1 MKTRNSLFLFILLSQ
16 VLCFGLN
23 KNEIDSLLN
32 VAESSLKTGEYI
44 KALELVSSVEK
55 KCQSSKNC
63 LAKAYIVSS
72 DIYIKVSKYSDAIE
86 RLMLAQKIAI
96 EENNKKMLAE
106 IYSNLAVLYFET
118 ASNKQDYI
126 HKAEINIKKAY
137 QIVKQNNLKNNEII
151 LNYGVIVYMYN
162 NPDSALSYFLKE
174 KKLILPNNYL
184 DHIYINDYI
193 GHIYKNKK
201 DYKSALKYHYESLK
215 DSKLDQNKSLM
226 AMNYANIAYSYF
238 MLHNIDSAYSI
249 AHESFSIAKETNNK
263 YAMEQSL
270 DILSDIYYQKNDI
283 RNYRKYILITD
294 SIQNIYY
301 GNETTKEIAKM
312 EFLYK
317 TKIKDLRIDFLEK
330 ENRFK
335 HEKMKIQ
342 ILLFSIIAFILL
354 VFIAILI
361 KQTKYRRLIYKQKI
375 LLLKEDKEKAKY
387 KTNKLKDEMKIRNR
401 ELITKTLL
409 IADNKKLLENISQE
423 IKSIIKSNPNANWEE
438 LSKIIKTI
446 KEDSKNFWDDF
457 FLYFDG
463 IHTGFLQKLE
473 KTHPNLT
480 STEKKICVLIKLN
493 LSTNDIARI
502 TFNSPRTIEKHRSN
516 IRKKLIIGQNK
527 GLSQYLNRP
536 DFL

>member
-1 MKTRNSLFLFILLSQ
+1 MKTKNILLLFIFLNQILS
-16 VLCFGLN
+16 FGEN
-23 KNEIDSLLN
+23 KTEVDSLLN

-44 KALELVSSVEK
+44 KALELVSTVEE
-55 KCQSSKNC
+55 KCKSSEIY
-63 LAKAYIVSS
+63 LARAYIISS

-86 RLMLAQKIAI
+86 KLMLAQKIAI
-96 EENNKKMLAE
+96 KENNKKMMAE

-118 ASNKQDYI
+118 ANNKQDYI
-126 HKAEINIKKAY
+126 HKAEDNIKKAY
-137 QIVKQNNLKNNEII
+137 QIVKKHKLKNNEII
-151 LNYGVIVYMYN
+151 LNYGVIIYMYN

-174 KKLILPNNYL
+174 KKLIQPNNYL

-215 DSKLDQNKSLM
+215 DSKLDKNHSLM

-238 MLHNIDSAYSI
+238 MLNKTDSAFTI
-249 AHESFSIAKETNNK
+249 AHESFKMGKETNNK
-263 YAMEQSL
+263 YAMEQAL
-270 DILSDIYYQKNDI
+270 DILSDIYYKNNDI
-283 RNYRKYILITD
+283 KNYRKYILITD

-317 TKIKDLRIDFLEK
+317 TKIKDLRIGILEK

-354 VFIAILI
+354 VIIVILV

-375 LLLKEDKEKAKY
+375 LLLNEEKEKTKY
-387 KTNKLKDEMKIRNR
+387 KNDKLKDEMKIRNR

-409 IADNKKLLENISQE
+409 IADNKRLLENISTE
-423 IKSIIKSNPNANWEE
+423 IKNIIKNNPNTKWDD
-438 LSKIIKTI
+438 LTKILNTI
-446 KEDSKNFWDDF
+446 KKDSKSFWDDF

-463 IHTGFLQKLE
+463 IHTGFLQKLDI
-473 KTHPNLT
+473 TSPNMT
-480 STEKKICVLIKLN
+480 STEKKVCVLIKLN
-493 LSTNDIARI
+493 LSTNDISKI

-516 IRKKLIIGQNK
+516 IRKKLNLNK
-527 GLSQYLNRP
+527 SDDLHQFLNQ
-536 DFL
+536 L